1 MRAAEVLPRRCSA
14 LSQQT
19 AHLLG
24 TTFLGLV
31 HVMDTVVW
39 RVVEFRVFSLE
50 GMGEVVTREFSFSSF
65 LLPFL
70 FLSTPTY
77 VEGSQARGRIGA
89 VAAGLHHSNTRSE
102 QRL

>member
-39 RVVEFRVFSLE
+39 RVVEFRVFSLDGTGE
-50 GMGEVVTREFSFSSF
+50 GGDE
-65 LLPFL
+65 
-70 FLSTPTY
+70 
-77 VEGSQARGRIGA
+77 
-89 VAAGLHHSNTRSE
+89 
-102 QRL
+102 